1 MEPRT
6 EKVPAPSSLPPVP
19 EKADLGQIL
28 VRDGLLRP
36 EQLEDALRAQREMAG
51 PQGTPPPRLGEIL
64 VRKGYVTREAVE
76 RALQAQDKKILF
88 CPRCEILVN
97 VDRRPDAIAYQCGR
111 CQGPLGAPPPGDGHK
126 CVESSIIVNSCL
138 PVPPEVQ
145 EALKETTR
153 RFGKYVILEPLGRG
167 GIAEVSRAWDTYLHQ
182 YVALKRIKPHPSE
195 TASGHHSRVASLLNE
210 AHNAIRLRHP
220 NIVSVYDIGR
230 VGQVYY
236 ISMECLE
243 GHTLYDE
250 IRRQREQHKQSLWDA
265 DPDRWLGVLYQVAHA
280 VHYAH
285 TRPIPT
291 FHCDLKPG
299 NIFIAKD
306 GRPYVLDFGL
316 ARQLGHFADDVGMIS
331 GTPSYMS
338 PEQAAGRNDEVDART
353 DVYGLGAVLYEILT
367 GRPPF
372 SGEMGKVILQTLRDR
387 PVTPSAV
394 ARERAAAGERTR
406 PIPPDLE
413 ALCLRCL
420 EKERERRPPSALV
433 VAQEIASI
441 LQKTRSAADA
451 AGGAAA
457 SRTRKVSLPPPRR
470 RLPVWAVAA
479 LAAVGTG
486 LATLAALRPAPEAES
501 SVARALRRLAEFRP
515 EAPEALGLG
524 SPSEAGPAALAAR
537 HRDAILSFKERLS
550 DAIRR
555 LRPVLA
561 ELPAGG
567 RTLRDVRL
575 FKAYPDRVVLLA
587 REEPDAVDW
596 SDLGPEGVAAV
607 AAACGL
613 MDRAEDRY
621 GLALYCRAAGRDARA
636 EELFR
641 SLEGTPLAE
650 EARRELEEMRRP

>member
-36 EQLEDALRAQREMAG
+36 EQLEDALREQRAMAG

-76 RALQAQDKKILF
+76 RALGEQDKKILF
-88 CPRCEILVN
+88 CPHCQILVN

-111 CQGPLGAPPPGDGHK
+111 CQGPLRPPPPGDGHK
-126 CVESSIIVNSCL
+126 CVDSSIIVNSCL

-145 EALKETTR
+145 EALRETTR

-182 YVALKRIKPHPSE
+182 YVALKRIKPQPSE

-250 IRRQREQHKQSLWDA
+250 IRRHREQHKQSLWDA
-265 DPDRWLGVLYQVAHA
+265 DPERWLGVLYQVAHA

-299 NIFIAKD
+299 NIFIARD

-316 ARQLGHFADDVGMIS
+316 ARQLGHFTDDVGMIS

-353 DVYGLGAVLYEILT
+353 DVYGLGAVLYETLT

-387 PVTPSAV
+387 PVPPSAV
-394 ARERAAAGERTR
+394 VRERIAAGERAR
-406 PIPPDLE
+406 SIPSDLE

-420 EKERERRPPSALV
+420 EKERDRRPPSALA

-441 LQKTRSAADA
+441 LQKARAEGE
-451 AGGAAA
+451 AGASS
-457 SRTRKVSLPPPRR
+457 SRTRPVPAVAPSRRPR
-470 RLPVWAVAA
+470 LAALAAAA
-479 LAAVGTG
+479 LAAV
-486 LATLAALRPAPEAES
+486 LAGAAVLVAPRPTPEGEPPA
-501 SVARALRRLAEFRP
+501 ARALRRLAEFRP
-515 EAPEALGLG
+515 EAPEALAVG
-524 SPSEAGPAALAAR
+524 SPSEPDMAR
-537 HRDAILSFKERLS
+537 VARRRDAILAFKERLC
-550 DAIRR
+550 DAVRR

-575 FKAYPDRVVLLA
+575 FKAYPDGVVFLA
-587 REEPDAVDW
+587 REEPDLADW

-613 MDRAEDRY
+613 LDHPEDRY
-621 GLALYCRAAGRDARA
+621 GLALYFRAAGKDPRA
-636 EELFR
+636 EELLR
-641 SLEGTPLAE
+641 TLAETPLAE
-650 EARRELEEMRRP
+650 EARRELEEIRRP

>member
-6 EKVPAPSSLPPVP
+6 EKAPAPSSLPPVP

-36 EQLEDALRAQREMAG
+36 EQLEDALRTQREMVG
-51 PQGTPPPRLGEIL
+51 REGTPPPRLGEIL

-76 RALQAQDKKILF
+76 RALGEQDKKILF
-88 CPRCEILVN
+88 CPSCEILVN

-111 CQGPLGAPPPGDGHK
+111 CQGPLRPPPPGDGHK

-145 EALKETTR
+145 EALRETTR

-182 YVALKRIKPHPSE
+182 YVALKRIKPQPSE

-250 IRRQREQHKQSLWDA
+250 IRRHREQRKQSLWDA
-265 DPDRWLGVLYQVAHA
+265 DPERWLGVLYQVAHA

-316 ARQLGHFADDVGMIS
+316 ARQLGNFADDVGMIS

-353 DVYGLGAVLYEILT
+353 DVYGLGAVLYEVLT

-372 SGEMGKVILQTLRDR
+372 AGDMGKVILQTLRDR
-387 PVTPSAV
+387 PVPPSTV

-406 PIPPDLE
+406 SIPADLE

-420 EKERERRPPSALV
+420 EKERERRPPSALA

-441 LQKTRSAADA
+441 LQKARAVLDGSASS
-451 AGGAAA
+451 
-457 SRTRKVSLPPPRR
+457 SRTRAVSLPPPRSR
-470 RLPVWAVAA
+470 RAAPAAAA
-479 LAAVGTG
+479 LAAAVLTG
-486 LATLAALRPAPEAES
+486 AAAWVAFRPAPETEPPAE
-501 SVARALRRLAEFRP
+501 RALRRLAEFRP

-524 SPSEAGPAALAAR
+524 SPSEPGPARLAR
-537 HRDAILSFKERLS
+537 HRDAVLAFKERLS
-550 DAIRR
+550 DAVRR
-555 LRPVLA
+555 LRPVLP
-561 ELPAGG
+561 ELSVRG
-567 RTLRDVRL
+567 RTLRDVRI
-575 FKAYPDRVVLLA
+575 FKAYPDRVVFLA
-587 REEPDAVDW
+587 EDEPDAADW
-596 SDLGPEGVAAV
+596 SDLGPEGVAAL

-613 MDRAEDRY
+613 LDRAEDRW
-621 GLALYCRAAGRDARA
+621 GLALYCRAAGRDPKAA
-636 EELFR
+636 EILR
-641 SLEGTPLAE
+641 TLEGTPLAE
-650 EARRELEEMRRP
+650 EARRELEEIRRP

>member
-1 MEPRT
+1 MEPCT
-6 EKVPAPSSLPPVP
+6 EKAPAPSSLPPVP

-36 EQLEDALRAQREMAG
+36 EQLEDALRAQREMVG
-51 PQGTPPPRLGEIL
+51 RDGTPPPRLGEIL

-76 RALQAQDKKILF
+76 RALEEQDKKILF
-88 CPRCEILVN
+88 CPSCQILVN

-111 CQGPLGAPPPGDGHK
+111 CQGPLQPPPPGEGHK

-145 EALKETTR
+145 EALRETTR

-182 YVALKRIKPHPSE
+182 YVALKRIKPRPSE

-250 IRRQREQHKQSLWDA
+250 IRRHREERKQSLWDA
-265 DPDRWLGVLYQVAHA
+265 DPERWLGVLYQVAHA

-316 ARQLGHFADDVGMIS
+316 ARQLGHFSDDVGMIS

-372 SGEMGKVILQTLRDR
+372 SGDMGKVILQTLRDR
-387 PVTPSAV
+387 PASPSAV
-394 ARERAAAGERTR
+394 ARDRAAAGERPR
-406 PIPPDLE
+406 SIPADLE

-420 EKERERRPPSALV
+420 EKERERRPPSALA

-441 LQKTRSAADA
+441 LQKTRTATDGNAAS
-451 AGGAAA
+451 
-457 SRTRKVSLPPPRR
+457 SRTRLVCVPPSRPR
-470 RLPVWAVAA
+470 
-479 LAAVGTG
+479 LAAPAAAV
-486 LATLAALRPAPEAES
+486 LAAAVLAGAATWVALRPPTPADR
-501 SVARALRRLAEFRP
+501 RALDRLAEFRP

-524 SPSEAGPAALAAR
+524 SPSEPSLARVAR
-537 HRDAILSFKERLS
+537 RRDAILAFKERLS
-550 DAIRR
+550 DAVRR

-561 ELPAGG
+561 ELPVGG
-567 RTLRDVRL
+567 RTLRDVRI
-575 FKAYPDRVVLLA
+575 FKAYPDRVVFLV
-587 REEPDAVDW
+587 RDEPDTAEW
-596 SDLGPEGVAAV
+596 SDLGPEGVAAL
-607 AAACGL
+607 ASACGL
-613 MDRAEDRY
+613 LDRAEDRW
-621 GLALYCRAAGRDARA
+621 GLALYCRAAGRDPKAA
-636 EELFR
+636 EILR
-641 SLEGTPLAE
+641 TLEGTPLAE
-650 EARRELEEMRRP
+650 EARRELEEIRRP